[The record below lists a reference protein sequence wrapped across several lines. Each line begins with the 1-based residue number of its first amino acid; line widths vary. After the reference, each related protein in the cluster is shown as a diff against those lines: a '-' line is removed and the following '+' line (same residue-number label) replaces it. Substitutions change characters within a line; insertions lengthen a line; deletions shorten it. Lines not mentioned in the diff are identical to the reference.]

1 MADSPSRRRAA
12 AAGASA
18 ADPLSGASG
27 DAPERSRVPAAS
39 VLALEA
45 LGLLA
50 LASIVALDGTG
61 SEASRTFLLGLA
73 GFLALFAVLVA
84 LAAASVVRRGRFGVG
99 FGITW
104 QLFQA
109 LTAASMLRGGMLT
122 AGGIGLVLA
131 IVAFVLLLRL
141 VSSTPTPLDEG

>member
-1 MADSPSRRRAA
+1 MADYPSRT
-12 AAGASA
+12 
-18 ADPLSGASG
+18 
-27 DAPERSRVPAAS
+27 PATL

-50 LASIVALDGTG
+50 LASIVALGGTD
-61 SEASRTFLLGLA
+61 SDASRTFLLGLA
-73 GFLALFAVLVA
+73 GFLVLFAVLVG
-84 LAAASVVRRGRFGVG
+84 LAATSVLRGGRFGVG

-109 LTAASMLRGGMLT
+109 LTAASMLRGGLLT

-131 IVAFVLLLRL
+131 IIAIVLLMRL
-141 VSSTPTPLDEG
+141 VSSTPTPLDQD

>member
-1 MADSPSRRRAA
+1 MADSPSRT
-12 AAGASA
+12 
-18 ADPLSGASG
+18 
-27 DAPERSRVPAAS
+27 PAAF

-50 LASIVALDGTG
+50 LASIVALGGTD
-61 SEASRTFLLGLA
+61 SDASRTFLLGLA
-73 GFLALFAVLVA
+73 GFLVLFAVLVG
-84 LAAASVVRRGRFGVG
+84 LAAASVLRGGRFGVG

-109 LTAASMLRGGMLT
+109 LTAASMLRGGLLT

-131 IVAFVLLLRL
+131 IIAIVLLMRL
-141 VSSTPTPLDEG
+141 VSSTPTPLDQD